1 MATSEIFVDFAFSF
15 LPESLCAY
23 SAKHR
28 LAGQVAIVSER
39 RHDLEAQFDR
49 ILSEHG
55 AAISRLAFGYETV
68 ASVREELVQD
78 IALAIWQA
86 LAHFRGDCSERTFV
100 YRIAHNRGLSHVWK
114 RRPQHQALEEIEES
128 DQPID
133 PRPHPEEQ
141 VAQTDQRI
149 RLMSAIQSLPVAHRQ
164 MIALMLEGL
173 SHAQMAEVL
182 GITDNNVA
190 VRLNR
195 ARNML
200 KDALGERA

>member
-1 MATSEIFVDFAFSF
+1 MAASENLVSFAFMFSVWM
-15 LPESLCAY
+15 SDAY
-23 SAKHR
+23 SAKDR
-28 LAGQVAIVSER
+28 FADQVAIVSER

-86 LAHFRGDCSERTFV
+86 LAHFRGECSERTFV

-114 RRPQHQALEEIEES
+114 RRPPHQPLEEIEES

-141 VAQTDQRI
+141 VAQADRRT
-149 RLMSAIQSLPVAHRQ
+149 RLTSAIQSLPVTHRQ
-164 MIALMLEGL
+164 MIVLMLEGL

-182 GITDNNVA
+182 GITENNVA

-195 ARNML
+195 ARKLL
-200 KDALGERA
+200 KDALGEGR

>member
-1 MATSEIFVDFAFSF
+1 MSDG
-15 LPESLCAY
+15 Y
-23 SAKHR
+23 SAKDR
-28 LAGQVAIVSER
+28 VAAQVAIVSER
-39 RHDLEAQFDR
+39 RQDLEVQFDR

-86 LAHFRGDCSERTFV
+86 LAHFRGECSERTFV

-114 RRPQHQALEEIEES
+114 RRPPHQPLEEIEES

-141 VAQTDQRI
+141 AARTDQRM
-149 RLMSAIQSLPVAHRQ
+149 RLTSAIQSLPVTHRQ
-164 MIALMLEGL
+164 MIVLMLEGL

-182 GITDNNVA
+182 GITENNVA

-195 ARNML
+195 ARSML
-200 KDALGERA
+200 KDGLGEKP